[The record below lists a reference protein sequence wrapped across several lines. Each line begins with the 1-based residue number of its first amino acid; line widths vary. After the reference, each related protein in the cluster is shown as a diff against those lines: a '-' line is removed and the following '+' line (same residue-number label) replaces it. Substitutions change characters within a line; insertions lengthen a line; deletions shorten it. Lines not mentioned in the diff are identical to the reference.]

1 MLLNSVDIA
10 VRSVFQ
16 EAQSKVDSQKT
27 APAPAADPFDS
38 FAAEGVRGPKPAAT
52 ALPVVAAAPA
62 PAPAPAPVVVEKVQV
77 EEVGVVADKKGA
89 AQTKKPGAMK
99 ATKAAISFDDFDT
112 WEEPAEKEEV
122 IIEQVPKTREE
133 RAAYAL

>member
-1 MLLNSVDIA
+1 MADIV

-38 FAAEGVRGPKPAAT
+38 FAAEAVRGPKPAAT
-52 ALPVVAAAPA
+52 LPVVAAAPA
-62 PAPAPAPVVVEKVQV
+62 PAPAPAPAVVEKVQV

-133 RAAYAL
+133 RAAYVSST